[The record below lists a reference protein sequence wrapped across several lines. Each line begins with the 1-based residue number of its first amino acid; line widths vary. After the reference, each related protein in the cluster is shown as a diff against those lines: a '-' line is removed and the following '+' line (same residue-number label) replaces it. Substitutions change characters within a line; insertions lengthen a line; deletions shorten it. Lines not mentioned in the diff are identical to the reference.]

1 MKFGLIVLFIALL
14 IYHIVDIF
22 ICWPFYFGKQKPDFV
37 CMNFRDRLGNQ
48 MFQYA
53 FAYSVAKEYQ
63 RDLIVPEES
72 MLTEYFDIEPNTWFM
87 YDFNRYSCRCF
98 TLRLDSKHCGYDP
111 NNVNITK
118 NKNIAFEGYFQS
130 WKYWKKYEK
139 EVKQMFTFKPEISHN
154 AQNQLKKV
162 LKSKGITQGDGTVL
176 VGVHIRYWEEYYN
189 SIIGKNQAP
198 KSYVTNAVNYFRR
211 KFKKVLFIV
220 ATNSVS
226 WARTMLNNGSDTIIL
241 EGNSA
246 PVDMAT
252 LSLTNH
258 TIMTVGSFGWL
269 IGWLT
274 GGITVYYKYP
284 DEPGSKYAAQFH
296 PGRVD
301 HFYPGWI
308 GME

>member
-1 MKFGLIVLFIALL
+1 
-14 IYHIVDIF
+14 
-22 ICWPFYFGKQKPDFV
+22 
-37 CMNFRDRLGNQ
+37 
-48 MFQYA
+48 
-53 FAYSVAKEYQ
+53 
-63 RDLIVPEES
+63 
-72 MLTEYFDIEPNTWFM
+72 
-87 YDFNRYSCRCF
+87 
-98 TLRLDSKHCGYDP
+98 LRLDSKHCGYDP